1 MINGWVVN
9 AYDKVNKVNGDM
21 FGFRLDNF
29 YDGSLSSIGMC
40 ISDYRF
46 GWFEDYNEDMSID
59 TDWTG
64 FYLNNR
70 MI

>member
-21 FGFRLDNF
+21 FGFRVDNF
-29 YDGSLSSIGMC
+29 YDGSLSSIGMR

-46 GWFEDYNEDMSID
+46 GWFEDYYRSGNNDLYWS
-59 TDWTG
+59 G
-64 FYLNNR
+64 FYLNDEK
-70 MI
+70 I